1 MEITLP
7 DSGGTPNPTAPTAPA
22 STAEMV
28 PLPPVAST
36 GAAQT
41 IPPTA
46 APGAA
51 ATVANTPT
59 PPIVEAPVH
68 QAPPKPAPARKVQEK
83 PKQAITKTPNKPAPT
98 KSTTASKPK
107 ASPATKTAQATKSP
121 VTSPAKQLRKAP
133 APQAAP
139 ASGYTLQL
147 FGVSER
153 GAASG
158 FISRHGIGAAARIID
173 TKRNGKPW
181 YVVVYGNYTARTA
194 AQNAVSHLPPA
205 IAREVQPWVRDI
217 RSVNALQH

>member
-7 DSGGTPNPTAPTAPA
+7 DSGGSPNPTGPTAPA

-41 IPPTA
+41 TTQV
-46 APGAA
+46 
-51 ATVANTPT
+51 ATPSGTPT
-59 PPIVEAPVH
+59 PPVVEAPVH
-68 QAPPKPAPARKVQEK
+68 QPTPKPAPARKVEEK
-83 PKQAITKTPNKPAPT
+83 PKQAITKTPNKPAPA

-107 ASPATKTAQATKSP
+107 ATPSTKTAQATKSQ
-121 VTSPAKQLRKAP
+121 VSTPAKPLHKAP

-139 ASGYTLQL
+139 EIGYTLQL

-153 GAASG
+153 TAASG
-158 FISRHGIGAAARIID
+158 FISRHGIGGSARIID

-181 YVVVYGNYTARTA
+181 YVVVYGRYTARTA
-194 AQNAVSHLPPA
+194 AQNAASRLPPA
-205 IAREVQPWVRDI
+205 IAREVQPWVRDV